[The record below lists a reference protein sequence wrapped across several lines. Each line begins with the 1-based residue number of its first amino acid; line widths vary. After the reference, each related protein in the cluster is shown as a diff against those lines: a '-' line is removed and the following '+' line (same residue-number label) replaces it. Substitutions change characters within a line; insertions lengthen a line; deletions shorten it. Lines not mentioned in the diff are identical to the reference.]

1 MICIIIVAGHGAKLE
16 QEILRDESGQFTDLI
31 NVPKALLPAAIQSN
45 ASSGSN
51 WKFSDDQRIL
61 NCWWDLLKSRQQ
73 FKEVYLVTNADK
85 YKHYERWAT
94 ANEFPVPNIVNDGST
109 NAENSIGAIAALE
122 LTIRSKNI
130 NDDIL
135 VVAGDMIFDQNFSIE
150 QLLDY
155 FKHKKG
161 DLAIYYDLEEN
172 KSTEQR
178 GIIEID
184 SSSGR
189 IVKFLEKPKPEE
201 TASRLACP
209 VFYCLC
215 KSTLPYISKYT
226 DLYREPKDRSF
237 GCFMSWLVN
246 EGHTL
251 YGMKLPSQF
260 QLIGKID
267 LSEYTS
273 WIQSS
278 IKRNEE
284 PALKPITVRTY
295 ARVGLIG
302 NPSDGF
308 NGKTIS
314 LTIGDFWA
322 EVTIKPS
329 TKLKLNLH
337 PLNDP
342 TEFGSLSDLYGISR
356 REGYLGGLRLLQAT
370 CKKFYEYCSSNGIA
384 LARKNFSLSYETNIP
399 RQVGLAGSSAIISS
413 TFKCLMKFFNLTEND
428 IPKPKQPQFVLNVEE
443 EELHITAGL
452 QDRVIQIYEGLVYMD
467 FSEELINRQ
476 GHGNYI
482 PMEINDLPPLWLAY
496 VSDPSDS
503 GKIHSTVKERWRGGD
518 EEVIKG
524 MKDFAEITDQAR
536 DAIETKNTNQLLELM
551 NANFD
556 LRKKLYTEKA
566 LGEKNMRMISIGRKY
581 GSSAKFCGSGGAVVG
596 LCLDEKKKYE
606 MIQEFQSEGFVV
618 CDLKPYDGA
627 TKGSD
632 KIEREL

>member
-16 QEILRDESGQFTDLI
+16 QEILGDESGQFTNLI

-45 ASSGSN
+45 TSSGSD

-184 SSSGR
+184 SSSGK
-189 IVKFLEKPKPEE
+189 IVRFLEKPKPDE

-215 KSTLPYISKYT
+215 KSTLTKISEYT
-226 DLYREPKDRSF
+226 DQYREPKDRSF

-278 IKRNEE
+278 IERNQE

-314 LTIGDFWA
+314 LTIGNFWA

-329 TKLKLNLH
+329 AKLKLNLH

-342 TEFGSLSDLYGISR
+342 TEFGSLSDLHGISR

-370 CKKFYEYCSSNGIA
+370 CKKFYEYCSLNGIA

-428 IPKPKQPQFVLNVEE
+428 IPKPKQPQFVLNVEM
-443 EELHITAGL
+443 EELHIQAGL

-467 FSEELINRQ
+467 FSEELMTRQ

-482 PMEINDLPPLWLAY
+482 PMDINDLPPLWLAY

-503 GKIHSTVKERWRGGD
+503 GKIHSTVKDRWIRGE
-518 EEVIKG
+518 EEVIQG
-524 MKDFAEITDQAR
+524 MKEFAEITDQAR
-536 DAIETKNTNQLLELM
+536 DAIETKNTNRLLELM

-556 LRKKLYTEKA
+556 LRKKLYTEKV
-566 LGEKNMRMISIGRKY
+566 LGEKNMRMINIGRKY

-606 MIQEFQSEGFVV
+606 MMQEFQSEGFVV
-618 CDLKPYDGA
+618 CDLKPYVGPA
-627 TKGSD
+627 KGSD